1 MARPKKERPNR
12 ADGTYEVKV
21 TIGHDMH
28 GKPIRKS
35 FYSSI
40 SKADARAR
48 AEAFKRDQEI
58 AMITGESLVSSAMTF
73 EKWAIQWLETYK
85 KDSVKLHTYLFTYDA
100 NVRKYLVP
108 YFGKAKLDRIKQI
121 DIQKYFNTVKSDDGS
136 PLAKSTLSKHK
147 MILKSIFDAA
157 VDNDYCAKNPVKN
170 ITIPESKKSETRP
183 VYTAEQA
190 ETVKKFSREMQYW
203 DILIMLH
210 TGIRR
215 SELIGLQWD
224 DINLE
229 SRVIHIRR
237 AVVQTKGEIVIGAP
251 KTETSDRLIPFSEQ
265 LAETFRMMPHKGT
278 YVIGTDSPLSPATFA
293 HDFKRRMQ
301 KIHDQTGAPI
311 LTPHEL
317 RHTYGTLLR
326 ESGAD
331 IYTIQKVMGHSDISV
346 TAGIYVHNDIEVLRR
361 NLNL

>member
-1 MARPKKERPNR
+1 MGRPRKEQPNHSSGMYVVR
-12 ADGTYEVKV
+12 V
-21 TIGHDMH
+21 TVGHDMH
-28 GKPIRKS
+28 GKMIRKA

-40 SKADARAR
+40 SKADARAK
-48 AEAFKRDQEI
+48 AEAYKVEQAVQE
-58 AMITGESLVSSAMTF
+58 ITGESLTESSMTF
-73 EKWAIQWLETYK
+73 EKWAIEWLKTYK

-100 NVRKYLVP
+100 NVRKYLIP

-121 DIQKYFNTVKSDDGS
+121 DIQKYFNTVKAEDGS

-147 MILKSIFDAA
+147 MILKSMFDAA
-157 VDNDYCAKNPVKN
+157 IDNDHCHKNPVKN
-170 ITIPESKKSETRP
+170 ITLPEPKKSEERP

-190 ETVKKFSREMQYW
+190 EAVKKYAEEMEYW

-224 DINLE
+224 DIDLDQ
-229 SRVIHIRR
+229 RIMHIQR
-237 AVVQTKGEIVIGAP
+237 AVVQTKGKIVIDVP
-251 KTETSDRLIPFSEQ
+251 KTETSDRLIPFSEH
-265 LAETFRMMPHKGT
+265 LAEIFRRMPNNGA
-278 YVIGTDSPLSPATFA
+278 YVIGTDAPLSPATFA

-301 KIHDQTGAPI
+301 KIHAQTGTPI

-326 ESGAD
+326 ESGTD
-331 IYTIQKVMGHSDISV
+331 IYTIQKVMGHSDISI
-346 TAGIYVHNDIEVLRR
+346 TAGVYVHNDIEVLRK
-361 NLNL
+361 NLGL